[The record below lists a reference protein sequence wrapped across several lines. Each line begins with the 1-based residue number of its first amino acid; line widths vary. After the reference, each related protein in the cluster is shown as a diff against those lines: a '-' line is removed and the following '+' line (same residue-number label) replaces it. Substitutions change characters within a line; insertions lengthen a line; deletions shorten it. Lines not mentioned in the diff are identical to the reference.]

1 MVTVW
6 KIRTVV
12 KNSKKVSFLV
22 KAVKLNSWDHI
33 NAIFNHCGKQI
44 MVEDFVPIYQIILIL
59 TQLFYF
65 YAWNARH
72 ISSFNSLLN
81 SSKAKRFS
89 FEWRLL
95 SSLSIKFPM
104 GAKLERLLFLI
115 YSLLIKTLLL
125 IITKVISDTDDRA

>member
-1 MVTVW
+1 MHEMH
-6 KIRTVV
+6 
-12 KNSKKVSFLV
+12 
-22 KAVKLNSWDHI
+22 D
-33 NAIFNHCGKQI
+33 
-44 MVEDFVPIYQIILIL
+44 IYHHSIH
-59 TQLFYF
+59 Y
-65 YAWNARH
+65 
-72 ISSFNSLLN
+72 SN